1 MEIEAEEQRRSM
13 DNKMKVAVSV
23 IIPVYNAERYIE
35 KCIESVI
42 NQTFQDYEG
51 IIINDG
57 STDDSKRII
66 EKYVE
71 SFPGKLKTFYKENGG
86 LSSARNLGL
95 EKASGKY
102 VTFLD
107 ADDYLDDKYLE
118 ILINAAEENRCDMVC
133 SGQYKV
139 KENGDVIKSI
149 IYHPQ
154 KGKCLTRRLNISGK
168 IYRSNYIN
176 KWGARFPDGKTYE
189 DNSFN
194 LQMLFLSNRNY
205 FLEYAGY
212 YQVVHEGSITSKR
225 IEIDKLPL
233 EEWENCV
240 KKVLGNIDNESTH
253 QLFEFT
259 VISFFTYFLL
269 VRNRKREYLENK
281 EKRKNQNVIEIADFF
296 ENIINTYFLNA
307 RNNPYTAVFKYK
319 ELEWK
324 QRLGVKIFVIV
335 CQWRKL
341 TGFTRM
347 FYKFLG

>member
-1 MEIEAEEQRRSM
+1 MEIEAGEQQRSI
-13 DNKMKVAVSV
+13 NSKMKIAVSV
-23 IIPVYNAERYIE
+23 IIPVYNADRYIE
-35 KCIESVI
+35 KCIESVV
-42 NQTFQDYEG
+42 NQTFQDFEG

-57 STDDSKRII
+57 STDNSRSIV
-66 EKYVE
+66 EEYAE
-71 SFPGKLKTFYKENGG
+71 SFPGKLKVFHKENGG
-86 LSSARNLGL
+86 LSSARNFGL
-95 EKASGKY
+95 EKVSGKY

-118 ILINAAEENRCDMVC
+118 ILVKAAEENRCDMVC

-139 KENGDVIKSI
+139 RENGDVVKSI
-149 IYHPQ
+149 IYYPQ
-154 KGKCLTRRLNISGK
+154 EGKCLTRRLNISGK
-168 IYRSNYIN
+168 IYRSDYIN
-176 KWGARFPDGKTYE
+176 KWGVRFPDGKTYE

-194 LQMLFLSNRNY
+194 LQMLFLSDKNY

-212 YQVVHEGSITSKR
+212 YQLVHEGSITSKR
-225 IEIDKLPL
+225 IEIDNLPL

-240 KKVLGNIDNESTH
+240 KKVLENIDNESSR

-269 VRNRKREYLENK
+269 VRNRKREYLDNK
-281 EKRKNQNVIEIADFF
+281 EKRKNRDVIEIADFF
-296 ENIINTYFLNA
+296 ENIVNTYFPNA

-324 QRLGVKIFVIV
+324 QRLGVKTFAII

-341 TGFTRM
+341 TGFTGM